1 MYHLNLKKKKKELL
15 EFCTSG
21 PGCMM
26 PATLEYGDCD
36 E

>member
-1 MYHLNLKKKKKELL
+1 MYHLNLKKELL

-26 PATLEYGDCD
+26 PATLEYGDSD